1 MILILS
7 EMANKLRNKFINF
20 SLDLESNGY
29 QQFKSENILIL
40 TFFLNTNSILN
51 LGIELKQLKGDVSK
65 N

>member
-1 MILILS
+1 
-7 EMANKLRNKFINF
+7 MANKLRNKFINF

>member
-1 MILILS
+1 
-7 EMANKLRNKFINF
+7 MANKLRNKFINF

-65 N
+65 Y